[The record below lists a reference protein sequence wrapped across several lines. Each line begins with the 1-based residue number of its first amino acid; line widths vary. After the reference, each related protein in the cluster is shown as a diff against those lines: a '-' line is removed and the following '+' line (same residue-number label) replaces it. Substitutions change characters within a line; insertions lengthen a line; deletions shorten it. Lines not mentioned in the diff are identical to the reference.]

1 MAVQKAVWWVQ
12 NVVCSFVLASFLC
25 WNGAARAA
33 DWRLLDPLTD
43 GSTSQC
49 IGDPKTP
56 LCAAETYTA
65 CMFSGRKELCSAVGV
80 DYETEFALL
89 RFAGPVSRLY
99 FLFYKPMGQFTLTR
113 KDIPARYPKFGGR
126 SWQPGDVALR
136 FAWQTCKPNI
146 WCLEEADDPNN
157 MIAPISCRTL
167 DTCTEFPAFEVF
179 QVVRNVGDHWTLIA
193 DFRKAELHQML
204 DQRK

>member
-1 MAVQKAVWWVQ
+1 MRISVWRAKYVI
-12 NVVCSFVLASFLC
+12 CLFLLIFCIC
-25 WNGAARAA
+25 WNSAARAT
-33 DWRLLDPLTD
+33 DWRLLDPLTH

-56 LCAAETYTA
+56 LCAAETYSA
-65 CMFSGRKELCSAVGV
+65 CKFSGREELCSAVGV

-89 RFAGPVSRLY
+89 KLTGAYGRL
-99 FLFYKPMGQFTLTR
+99 FILFYKLMDQFTLTQ
-113 KDIPARYPKFGGR
+113 KDIPAKYPKFGGR
-126 SWQPGDVALR
+126 LWQPGDVALR
-136 FAWQTCKPNI
+136 FAWQTCQPNKL
-146 WCLEEADDPNN
+146 CLEEADDPNN

-179 QVVRNVGDHWTLIA
+179 QVVRNVGDHWILIA
-193 DFRKAELHQML
+193 DFRRADLREMI